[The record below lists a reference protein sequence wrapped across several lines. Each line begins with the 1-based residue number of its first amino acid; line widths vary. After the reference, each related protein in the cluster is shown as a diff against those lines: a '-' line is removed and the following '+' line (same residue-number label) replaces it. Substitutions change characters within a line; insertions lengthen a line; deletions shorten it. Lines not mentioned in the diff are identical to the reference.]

1 MARKTKRQ
9 AQETRQQII
18 DAAIRLFTVQGV
30 SATSL
35 SDIATKAGVTRGAIY
50 WHFKN
55 KVDLFTEACEL
66 TDLKIESLDLE
77 YQTKYPDDPLFV
89 LRELLIYILTSIV
102 EDPKHNALLEI
113 YFHKCEFV
121 GEMKSIVEIRKELC
135 AADYCRI
142 EISLRHC
149 IEKNQ
154 LPDDLNLRRAAIML
168 RAMMTGLAENWL
180 FSPESFSL
188 KDESQYLV
196 DSFIDMIKTSASM
209 RISAPDTLTLNMRD
223 K

>member
-18 DAAIRLFTVQGV
+18 DAALRLFTVQGV

-35 SDIATKAGVTRGAIY
+35 SDIATEAGVTRGAIY

-66 TDLKIESLDLE
+66 TDLKIESLELE
-77 YQTKYPDDPLFV
+77 YQSKYPDDPLFV

-121 GEMKSIVEIRKELC
+121 GEMTPIVEIRRELC
-135 AADYCRI
+135 AADYSRI
-142 EISLRHC
+142 EQSLFHC
-149 IEKNQ
+149 IEKKQ
-154 LPDDLNLRRAAIML
+154 LPANLDLKRAAIML

-180 FSPESFSL
+180 FSPESFSI
-188 KDESQYLV
+188 KEESQYLV
-196 DSFIDMIKTSASM
+196 DSFIDMIKHSVNM
-209 RISAPDTLTLNMRD
+209 RISTPS
-223 K
+223 

>member
-18 DAAIRLFTVQGV
+18 DAALRLFTVQGV

-35 SDIATKAGVTRGAIY
+35 SDIATEAGVTRGAIY

-66 TDLKIESLDLE
+66 TDLKIESLELE
-77 YQTKYPDDPLFV
+77 YQSKYPDDPLFV

-121 GEMKSIVEIRKELC
+121 GEMTPIVEIRRELC
-135 AADYCRI
+135 AADYSRI
-142 EISLRHC
+142 EQSLSRC
-149 IEKNQ
+149 IEKRQ
-154 LPDDLNLRRAAIML
+154 LPANLDLRRAAIML
-168 RAMMTGLAENWL
+168 KAMMTGLAENWL
-180 FSPESFSL
+180 FSPESFSI
-188 KDESQYLV
+188 KEESQYLV
-196 DSFIDMIKTSASM
+196 DSFIDMIKHSVNM
-209 RISAPDTLTLNMRD
+209 RISTPS
-223 K
+223 

>member
-18 DAAIRLFTVQGV
+18 DAALRLFTAQGV

-35 SDIATKAGVTRGAIY
+35 SDIATEAGVTRGAIY

-66 TDLKIESLDLE
+66 TDLKIGSLELE
-77 YQTKYPDDPLFV
+77 YQSKYPDDPLFV

-121 GEMKSIVEIRKELC
+121 GEMTPIVEIRRELC
-135 AADYCRI
+135 AADYSRI
-142 EISLRHC
+142 EQSLFHC
-149 IEKNQ
+149 IEKKQ
-154 LPDDLNLRRAAIML
+154 LPANLDLKRAAIML

-180 FSPESFSL
+180 FSPESFSI
-188 KDESQYLV
+188 KEESQYLV
-196 DSFIDMIKTSASM
+196 DSFIDMIKHSVNM
-209 RISAPDTLTLNMRD
+209 RISTPS
-223 K
+223 

>member
-18 DAAIRLFTVQGV
+18 DAALRLFTVHGV

-35 SDIATKAGVTRGAIY
+35 SDIATEAGVTRGAIY

-66 TDLKIESLDLE
+66 TDLKIGSLELE
-77 YQTKYPDDPLFV
+77 YQSKYPDDPLFV

-121 GEMKSIVEIRKELC
+121 GEMTPIVEIRRELC
-135 AADYCRI
+135 AADYSRI
-142 EISLRHC
+142 EQSLSRC
-149 IEKNQ
+149 IEKN
-154 LPDDLNLRRAAIML
+154 N
-168 RAMMTGLAENWL
+168 
-180 FSPESFSL
+180 
-188 KDESQYLV
+188 SQ
-196 DSFIDMIKTSASM
+196 
-209 RISAPDTLTLNMRD
+209 PTLI
-223 K
+223 

>member
-9 AQETRQQII
+9 AQETKQQII
-18 DAAIRLFTVQGV
+18 DAALRLFTVQGV

-35 SDIATKAGVTRGAIY
+35 SDIAAAAGVTRGAIY

-66 TDLKIESLDLE
+66 TDLKIESLEIE
-77 YQTKYPDDPLFV
+77 YQSKYPDDPLFV

-121 GEMKSIVEIRKELC
+121 GEMTPIVEIRRELC
-135 AADYCRI
+135 AADHSRI
-142 EISLRHC
+142 EQSLSRC
-149 IEKNQ
+149 IEKKQ
-154 LPDDLNLRRAAIML
+154 LPMDLNLRRAAIML

-180 FSPESFSL
+180 FSPESFSI

-196 DSFIDMIKTSASM
+196 DSFIDMIKHSANM
-209 RISAPDTLTLNMRD
+209 RISATS
-223 K
+223 

>member
-9 AQETRQQII
+9 AQETKQQII
-18 DAAIRLFTVQGV
+18 DAALRLFSVQGV

-35 SDIATKAGVTRGAIY
+35 SDIATEAGVTRGAIY

-66 TDLKIESLDLE
+66 TDLKIESLEIE

-121 GEMKSIVEIRKELC
+121 GEMTPIVEIRRELC
-135 AADYCRI
+135 AADYSRI
-142 EISLRHC
+142 EQSFSRC
-149 IEKNQ
+149 IEKKQ
-154 LPDDLNLRRAAIML
+154 LPANLNLRRAAIML

-180 FSPESFSL
+180 FSPESFSI

-196 DSFIDMIKTSASM
+196 DSFIDMIKHSANM
-209 RISAPDTLTLNMRD
+209 RISASS
-223 K
+223 

>member
-18 DAAIRLFTVQGV
+18 DAALRLFTVQGV

-35 SDIATKAGVTRGAIY
+35 SDIATEAGVTRGAIY

-66 TDLKIESLDLE
+66 TDLKIESLELE
-77 YQTKYPDDPLFV
+77 YQSKYPDDPLFV

-121 GEMKSIVEIRKELC
+121 GEMTPIVEIRRELC
-135 AADYCRI
+135 AADYSRI
-142 EISLRHC
+142 EQSLFRC
-149 IEKNQ
+149 IEKRQ
-154 LPDDLNLRRAAIML
+154 LPANLDLRRAAIML

-180 FSPESFSL
+180 FSPESFSI
-188 KDESQYLV
+188 KEESQYLV
-196 DSFIDMIKTSASM
+196 DSFIDMIKHSVNM
-209 RISAPDTLTLNMRD
+209 RISALS
-223 K
+223 

>member
-9 AQETRQQII
+9 AQETKQHII

-35 SDIATKAGVTRGAIY
+35 SDIAHEAGVTRGAIY

-55 KVDLFTEACEL
+55 KVDLFTEACKL
-66 TDLKIESLDLE
+66 TDLKIEYLELE
-77 YQTKYPDDPLFV
+77 YQAKYPDDPLFV

-102 EDPKHNALLEI
+102 DDPKHNALLEI

-121 GEMKSIVEIRKELC
+121 GEMMPIVEIRRELC
-135 AADYCRI
+135 AADYSRI
-142 EISLRHC
+142 EQSFRRC
-149 IEKNQ
+149 IEKKQ
-154 LPDDLNLRRAAIML
+154 LPDDLHLKRAAIML

-180 FSPESFSL
+180 FSPESFSI
-188 KDESQYLV
+188 KDESQYLI
-196 DSFIDMIKTSASM
+196 DSFIDMIKNSTNLRIDAS
-209 RISAPDTLTLNMRD
+209 S
-223 K
+223 

>member
-9 AQETRQQII
+9 AQETKQQII
-18 DAAIRLFTVQGV
+18 DAALRLFTVQGV

-35 SDIATKAGVTRGAIY
+35 SDIAAAAGVTRGAIY

-66 TDLKIESLDLE
+66 TDLKIESLEIE
-77 YQTKYPDDPLFV
+77 YQSKYPDDPLFV

-121 GEMKSIVEIRKELC
+121 GEMTPIVEIRRELC
-135 AADYCRI
+135 AADHSRI
-142 EISLRHC
+142 EQSLSRC
-149 IEKNQ
+149 IEKKQ
-154 LPDDLNLRRAAIML
+154 LPIDLNLRRAAIML

-180 FSPESFSL
+180 FSPESFSI

-196 DSFIDMIKTSASM
+196 DSFIDMIKHSANM
-209 RISAPDTLTLNMRD
+209 RISATS
-223 K
+223 

>member
-9 AQETRQQII
+9 AQETKQQII
-18 DAAIRLFTVQGV
+18 DAALRLFTVQGV

-35 SDIATKAGVTRGAIY
+35 SDIAAAAGVTRGAIY

-66 TDLKIESLDLE
+66 TDLKIESLEIE
-77 YQTKYPDDPLFV
+77 YQSKYPDDPLFV

-121 GEMKSIVEIRKELC
+121 GEMTPIVEIRRELC
-135 AADYCRI
+135 AADHSRI
-142 EISLRHC
+142 EQSLSRC
-149 IEKNQ
+149 IEKKQ
-154 LPDDLNLRRAAIML
+154 LPMDLNLRRAAIML

-180 FSPESFSL
+180 FSPESFSI

-196 DSFIDMIKTSASM
+196 DSFIDMIKHSANM
-209 RISAPDTLTLNMRD
+209 RISVTS
-223 K
+223 

>member
-18 DAAIRLFTVQGV
+18 DAALRLFTVQGV

-35 SDIATKAGVTRGAIY
+35 SDIAAAAGVTRGAIY

-66 TDLKIESLDLE
+66 TDLKIESLEIE
-77 YQTKYPDDPLFV
+77 YQTKYPDDPRFV

-121 GEMKSIVEIRKELC
+121 GEMTPIVEIRRELC
-135 AADYCRI
+135 AADYSRI
-142 EISLRHC
+142 EQFLSRC
-149 IEKNQ
+149 VEKKQ
-154 LPDDLNLRRAAIML
+154 LPSDLNLRRAAIML
-168 RAMMTGLAENWL
+168 KAMMTGLAENWL
-180 FSPESFSL
+180 FSPESFSI

-196 DSFIDMIKTSASM
+196 DSFIDMIKHRFFAGV
-209 RISAPDTLTLNMRD
+209 
-223 K
+223 

>member
-18 DAAIRLFTVQGV
+18 DAALRLFTVQGV

-35 SDIATKAGVTRGAIY
+35 SDIATEAGVTRGAIY

-66 TDLKIESLDLE
+66 TDLKIESLELE
-77 YQTKYPDDPLFV
+77 YQSKYPDDPLFV

-121 GEMKSIVEIRKELC
+121 GEMTPIVEIRRELC
-135 AADYCRI
+135 AADYSRI
-142 EISLRHC
+142 EQSLSPRC
-149 IEKNQ
+149 IEKRQ
-154 LPDDLNLRRAAIML
+154 LPANLDLRRAAIML

-180 FSPESFSL
+180 FSPESFSI
-188 KDESQYLV
+188 KEESQYLV
-196 DSFIDMIKTSASM
+196 DSFIDMIKHSVNM
-209 RISAPDTLTLNMRD
+209 RISALS
-223 K
+223 

>member
-9 AQETRQQII
+9 AQETKQQII
-18 DAAIRLFTVQGV
+18 DAALRLFTVQGV

-35 SDIATKAGVTRGAIY
+35 SDIAAAAGVTRGAIY

-66 TDLKIESLDLE
+66 TDLKIESLEIE
-77 YQTKYPDDPLFV
+77 YQSKYPDDPLFV

-121 GEMKSIVEIRKELC
+121 GEMTPIVEIRRELC
-135 AADYCRI
+135 AADHSRI
-142 EISLRHC
+142 EQSLSRC
-149 IEKNQ
+149 IEKKQ
-154 LPDDLNLRRAAIML
+154 LPTDLNLRRAAIML

-180 FSPESFSL
+180 FSPESFSI

-196 DSFIDMIKTSASM
+196 DSFIDMIKHSANM
-209 RISAPDTLTLNMRD
+209 RISATS
-223 K
+223 

>member
-18 DAAIRLFTVQGV
+18 DAALRLFTAQGV

-35 SDIATKAGVTRGAIY
+35 SDIATEAGVTRGAIY

-66 TDLKIESLDLE
+66 TDLKIGSLELE
-77 YQTKYPDDPLFV
+77 YQSKYPDDPLFV

-113 YFHKCEFV
+113 YFHKCEFI
-121 GEMKSIVEIRKELC
+121 GEMTPIVEIRRELC
-135 AADYCRI
+135 AADYSRI
-142 EISLRHC
+142 EQSLFHC
-149 IEKNQ
+149 IEKKQ
-154 LPDDLNLRRAAIML
+154 LPANLDLKRAAIML

-180 FSPESFSL
+180 FSPESFSI
-188 KDESQYLV
+188 KEESQYLV
-196 DSFIDMIKTSASM
+196 DSFIDMIKHSVNM
-209 RISAPDTLTLNMRD
+209 RISTPS
-223 K
+223 

>member
-35 SDIATKAGVTRGAIY
+35 SDIATDAGVTRGAIY

-66 TDLKIESLDLE
+66 TDLKIESLELE

-135 AADYCRI
+135 ADDYCKI
-142 EISLRHC
+142 AISLQSC
-149 IEKNQ
+149 IEQNQ
-154 LPDDLNLRRAAIML
+154 LPKDLNLKRAAIML
-168 RAMMTGLAENWL
+168 KAMMTGLAENWL

-196 DSFIDMIKTSASM
+196 DSFIDMIKSSASM
-209 RISAPDTLTLNMRD
+209 RISAPS
-223 K
+223 

>member
-18 DAAIRLFTVQGV
+18 DAALRLFTVQGV

-35 SDIATKAGVTRGAIY
+35 SDIATEAGVTRGAIY

-66 TDLKIESLDLE
+66 TDLKIESLELE
-77 YQTKYPDDPLFV
+77 YQSKYPDDPLFV

-121 GEMKSIVEIRKELC
+121 GEMTPIVEIRRELC
-135 AADYCRI
+135 AADYSRI
-142 EISLRHC
+142 EQSLSRC
-149 IEKNQ
+149 IEKRQFPAN
-154 LPDDLNLRRAAIML
+154 LDLRRAAIML
-168 RAMMTGLAENWL
+168 KAMMTGLAENWL
-180 FSPESFSL
+180 FSPESFSI
-188 KDESQYLV
+188 KEESQYLV
-196 DSFIDMIKTSASM
+196 DSFIDMIKHSVNM
-209 RISAPDTLTLNMRD
+209 RISALS
-223 K
+223 